1 MYSKSYGYLVLFSA
15 SSINTCCILT
25 MGLVENILSYYLVEM
40 ENEGV
45 RISCYVFSVIVWIMM
60 VPAFLFNI
68 TSIKEIINTPHVQY
82 NVTRLDKVLFIIFF
96 YYNKILV
103 LARQILFLAYY
114 PSIIFISQDK
124 MRFY

>member
-1 MYSKSYGYLVLFSA
+1 
-15 SSINTCCILT
+15 

-40 ENEGV
+40 DNEGV

-60 VPAFLFNI
+60 VPAFFFNI
-68 TSIKEIINTPHVQY
+68 TSIKEIINTPDVQY
-82 NVTRLDKVLFIIFF
+82 NVSRLDKVLFIIFF